1 MTKKEFLTRLRRSL
15 SSLGRVEVKDSLS
28 FYGEIID
35 DKIEEGFSECDAVAS
50 IGDIEE
56 IVAQILKENGIEKKP
71 EKRKSLTSGQV
82 LMLILGFPVWLPLLI
97 AGIAVMWSLE
107 IAIWAVEIPLFI
119 LSIIS
124 KYLLIACIESGK
136 LFAKITKK
144 CVTGILGR
152 LMI

>member
-1 MTKKEFLTRLRRSL
+1 MTKKEFLSRLRRSL

-35 DKIEEGFSECDAVAS
+35 DKIEEGFSERDAVAS

-82 LMLILGFPVWLPLLI
+82 LMLIFGFPVWLPLLI
-97 AGIAVMWSLE
+97 AGIAVMWSVE
-107 IAIWAVEIPLFI
+107 IAMWAVEIPLFI

-124 KYLLIACIESGK
+124 KYFLIACIESGK
-136 LFAKITKK
+136 LFAKLTKK
-144 CVTGILGR
+144 CVTGIFGG
-152 LMI
+152 

>member
-35 DKIEEGFSECDAVAS
+35 DKIEEGFSERDAVAS

-71 EKRKSLTSGQV
+71 GKRKSLTSGQV

-144 CVTGILGR
+144 CVTGIFGR